1 MYQEDIHPRFQD
13 TKIKKDHL
21 TTTTGTTTTTSNSSS
36 SSSTPSLCHST
47 SSLLV
52 RPSLKDIRNTSS
64 SHFLHPINTTTV
76 TTTTTTTISSSS
88 SSIAFQRYSDFCD
101 DCGIDVFR
109 FCHEHWCKN
118 FQ

>member
-13 TKIKKDHL
+13 TKIKKDL
-21 TTTTGTTTTTSNSSS
+21 STTTTTTSNSSS
-36 SSSTPSLCHST
+36 LSSSSSPKLCSST

-52 RPSLKDIRNTSS
+52 RPSLKNIRNTSS
-64 SHFLHPINTTTV
+64 NQFLHPIS
-76 TTTTTTTISSSS
+76 TTTTTTSSSSSS